1 MFRKVI
7 HKIYNPKPKCLSVEK
22 KPVYFHLP
30 YLGNA
35 SLEMKRKLNLTISRF
50 FSITFS
56 LDLSSLLNLPC
67 HLFSDLKIDF
77 LIICFHLLFTNTIED
92 EYN

>member
-22 KPVYFHLP
+22 KPLYFHLP

-35 SLEMKRKLNLTISRF
+35 SLEIKRKLKLTISRF
-50 FSITFS
+50 FLTFS
-56 LDLSSLLNLPC
+56 LDLSSLLKLPC
-67 HLFSDLKIDF
+67 HLSSDLKIDF
-77 LIICFHLLFTNTIED
+77 LIICFHLLFTNTIEN